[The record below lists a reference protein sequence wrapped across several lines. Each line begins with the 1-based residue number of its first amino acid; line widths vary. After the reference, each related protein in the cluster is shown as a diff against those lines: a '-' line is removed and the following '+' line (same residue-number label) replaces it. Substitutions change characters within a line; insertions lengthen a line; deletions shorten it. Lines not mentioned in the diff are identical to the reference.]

1 MICQLTENLLPGD
14 AISDH
19 VRALDGAMRELGYDT
34 ALCVGQGGGTVH
46 VRDLPGA
53 LGEKDL
59 LLYEYSIGSPL
70 NEWFAAQHC
79 KKAIVYQNITPPE
92 FFEPYD
98 ARLAD
103 AARWG
108 RQQLREILPTLSFA
122 LASSEYSAGELRG
135 MGCGDVSVLPILL
148 DGRRYEEAPDEN
160 LLQKLSDGKK
170 NILFVG
176 RKAPNKRIE
185 DVLLAAD
192 YYAAATH
199 TPCRVVMAG
208 DESMTRYCRALR
220 ELAAKLSVEL
230 LWLGRVPMAQL
241 IAADRGSH
249 LFLCMSEPEGFCVPL
264 LESMLFDLPVLAF
277 DAAAVPETLG
287 GSGVVFRSKSLPE
300 LARVMDALLFDEALR
315 QEVVASQRRRLENFK
330 ADKIRDTLGRIL
342 KDHGFF
348 PELEKGAVRG

>member
-53 LGEKDL
+53 LGEEDL

-108 RQQLREILPTLSFA
+108 RQQL
-122 LASSEYSAGELRG
+122 
-135 MGCGDVSVLPILL
+135 
-148 DGRRYEEAPDEN
+148 
-160 LLQKLSDGKK
+160 
-170 NILFVG
+170 
-176 RKAPNKRIE
+176 
-185 DVLLAAD
+185 
-192 YYAAATH
+192 
-199 TPCRVVMAG
+199 
-208 DESMTRYCRALR
+208 
-220 ELAAKLSVEL
+220 
-230 LWLGRVPMAQL
+230 W
-241 IAADRGSH
+241 
-249 LFLCMSEPEGFCVPL
+249 
-264 LESMLFDLPVLAF
+264 
-277 DAAAVPETLG
+277 
-287 GSGVVFRSKSLPE
+287 
-300 LARVMDALLFDEALR
+300 
-315 QEVVASQRRRLENFK
+315 
-330 ADKIRDTLGRIL
+330 
-342 KDHGFF
+342 
-348 PELEKGAVRG
+348 